1 MHPMFVAALF
11 TVAKMWKQ
19 PKCPLT
25 NEWIKKYWYVYMMEY
40 YSTIR
45 KNEILQFATTWM
57 NLYSIMVSE
66 ISQTKKDKFC
76 LFSFI
81 CGI

>member
-1 MHPMFVAALF
+1 
-11 TVAKMWKQ
+11 
-19 PKCPLT
+19 
-25 NEWIKKYWYVYMMEY
+25 MEY

-66 ISQTKKDKFC
+66 ISQTKKDKYYMI
-76 LFSFI
+76 SFL
-81 CGI
+81 